1 MRVRRAL
8 VSVHDKTG
16 VVDFARAL
24 AGLGVEILSTGGTAR
39 LLRESGLSPVFY
51 FPMEDVRMD
60 LLSRTEHRT
69 RCPFKGD
76 ASYWSIQVGDR
87 RSDDIAWAYEDPLPG
102 RSDLQGRVA
111 FYADRLDAL
120 EVSVSQG

>member
-1 MRVRRAL
+1 
-8 VSVHDKTG
+8 
-16 VVDFARAL
+16 
-24 AGLGVEILSTGGTAR
+24 
-39 LLRESGLSPVFY
+39 
-51 FPMEDVRMD
+51 MD

-87 RSDDIAWAYEDPLPG
+87 RSDDIAWAYDDPLPG

-120 EVSVSQG
+120 EVSVSKG